1 MKENLLIVDAYNMI
15 GNWPHLN
22 KLKQAGRLADARDEL
37 LAELSEYKKYR
48 DVNMI
53 VVFDAMYVPGN
64 SKSFRKFDMG
74 IVWTSKDQTAD
85 SYIEALSRKK
95 QDRFTQVIVAT
106 SDQAEQWTIFSAGA
120 LRIPARELLGD
131 VKRAKQEVALEARKM
146 TDKSHAIRQTP
157 WDPKQLLALEKL
169 RDHLMNHKPDEQ

>member
-1 MKENLLIVDAYNMI
+1 MKEDLLIVDAYNMI

-22 KLKQAGRLADARDEL
+22 KLKQADRLADARDQL

-48 DVNMI
+48 DINMI

-64 SKSFRKFDMG
+64 SKSFRKFDME

-95 QDRFTQVIVAT
+95 QNRFTQVIVAT
-106 SDQAEQWTIFSAGA
+106 SDQAEQWTIFAAGA
-120 LRIPARELLGD
+120 LRIPARELLRD
-131 VKRAKQEVALEARKM
+131 VQRAKQEVDMEARKM
-146 TDKSHAIRQTP
+146 TDKSHALRQTP
-157 WDPKQLLALEKL
+157 WNPKQLMALEKL
-169 RDHLMNHKPDEQ
+169 RDNLTDKDNK

>member
-1 MKENLLIVDAYNMI
+1 MKEDLLIVDAYNMI

-22 KLKQAGRLADARDEL
+22 KLKQADRLEDARDEL

-48 DVNMI
+48 DINMI

-64 SKSFRKFDMG
+64 AKSFRKFDME

-95 QDRFTQVIVAT
+95 QNRFTQVIVAT

-120 LRIPARELLGD
+120 LRIPARELLSNIR
-131 VKRAKQEVALEARKM
+131 RAKQEVNAEARKM
-146 TDKSHAIRQTP
+146 TDKSAVIRHTP
-157 WDPKQLLALEKL
+157 WDSKQMLELEKL
-169 RDHLMNHKPDEQ
+169 RDKLTHDGK

>member
-1 MKENLLIVDAYNMI
+1 MKEDLLIVDAYNMI

-22 KLKQAGRLADARDEL
+22 KLKQANRLEDARDEL

-48 DVNMI
+48 DINMI

-64 SKSFRKFDMG
+64 SKSFRKFDME

-85 SYIEALSRKK
+85 SYIEALARKK

-131 VKRAKQEVALEARKM
+131 IHRAKQEVDQEARRM
-146 TDKSHAIRQTP
+146 TDQAHVIRQTP
-157 WDPKQLLALEKL
+157 WDPKQLLELEKL
-169 RDHLMNHKPDEQ
+169 RDQLSNNDK

>member
-64 SKSFRKFDMG
+64 SKSFRKFDME

-85 SYIEALSRKK
+85 SYIEASHVRN
-95 QDRFTQVIVAT
+95 
-106 SDQAEQWTIFSAGA
+106 
-120 LRIPARELLGD
+120 RIGL
-131 VKRAKQEVALEARKM
+131 
-146 TDKSHAIRQTP
+146 
-157 WDPKQLLALEKL
+157 PK
-169 RDHLMNHKPDEQ
+169 